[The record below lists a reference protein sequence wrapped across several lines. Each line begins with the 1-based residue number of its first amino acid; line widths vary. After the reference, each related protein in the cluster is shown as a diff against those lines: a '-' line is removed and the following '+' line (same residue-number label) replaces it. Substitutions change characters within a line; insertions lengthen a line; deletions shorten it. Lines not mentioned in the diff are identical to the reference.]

1 MLDSKLMDIKLS
13 NRKKCIGE
21 YNDLYHIFYPNF
33 NKKYEN
39 TYKDN
44 QNIFKNHKGR
54 FTHLTEIGI
63 KNENILDLFTNKN
76 KNFKNDSKKTEDNG
90 NNKDNNRNNNKNI
103 SDFLIKD
110 NFKIPKGDFAK
121 TSFDKKFLKLKVN

>member
-33 NKKYEN
+33 SKKYEN

-44 QNIFKNHKGR
+44 ENVFKNYKGK

-76 KNFKNDSKKTEDNG
+76 KYFNKNNNENNANNNG
-90 NNKDNNRNNNKNI
+90 NKKDDNNINNNNNNLLNKIKIKNPNI
-103 SDFLIKD
+103 DF
-110 NFKIPKGDFAK
+110 GK
-121 TSFDKKFLKLKVN
+121 TTLDKKFFNGKK